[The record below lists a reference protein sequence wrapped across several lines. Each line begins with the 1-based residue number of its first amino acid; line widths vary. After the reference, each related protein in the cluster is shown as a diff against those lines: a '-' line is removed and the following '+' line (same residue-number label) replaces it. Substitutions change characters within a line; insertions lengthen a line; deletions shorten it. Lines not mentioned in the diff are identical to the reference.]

1 MSRTYVVF
9 SSTPSCRT
17 HHTHHTHRQSPNAQR
32 RNIPVVADEVFAG
45 LWRLGVESAAVDL
58 LGIQPDV
65 GCFAKLLTAGIV
77 PLSLTLATEEVF
89 DAFKGD
95 SKALALLHGHS
106 YTAHP
111 VGCAAANYALG
122 HLRDSPAAKGHAAG
136 DRASAASEGSR
147 VASIDQS
154 VHQPT
159 TSTEDDDQD
168 HGRGDNGD
176 FWDAARVEALCR
188 HPRVQGCW
196 ALGTVVSV
204 KLVSGAGGYES
215 SAAERVTTAL
225 RPRGIS
231 ARPLGDVVYFMATPF
246 TNRETCDW
254 ALDELLGAL

>member
-1 MSRTYVVF
+1 M
-9 SSTPSCRT
+9 
-17 HHTHHTHRQSPNAQR
+17 QR
-32 RNIPVVADEVFAG
+32 RNVPVVADEVFAG
-45 LWRLGVESAAVDL
+45 LWRLGAESAAVDL

-111 VGCAAANYALG
+111 VGCAAANYALR
-122 HLRDSPAAKGHAAG
+122 HLRDSPAAKGHAYG
-136 DRASAASEGSR
+136 DRPGAVSEGGR
-147 VASIDQS
+147 VTSIDRS
-154 VHQPT
+154 VDRSVIP
-159 TSTEDDDQD
+159 SDD
-168 HGRGDNGD
+168 HGRGDDGD
-176 FWDAARVEALCR
+176 FWDATRVDALRC

-215 SAAERVTTAL
+215 SAAERVTGAL

-246 TNRETCDW
+246 TNRQTCDW
-254 ALDELLGAL
+254 ALDELLDAI